1 MGWKVDRISRMG
13 DKYNIRAIKINQN
26 NKIVKSYQDE
36 RVTAKDF
43 NKAGNKVLEQ
53 LKESEL

>member
-1 MGWKVDRISRMG
+1 MGWKVDRISRLG
-13 DKYNIRAIKINQN
+13 DKYNVRAIKINQN

>member
-1 MGWKVDRISRMG
+1 MGWKVDRITRIV
-13 DKYNIRAIKINQN
+13 DKYNVRAIKINQN
-26 NKIVKSYQDE
+26 NKIVKSYQDK